1 MLDACEVDWNQ
12 SARQQLQKR
21 FGSARAGSRQDL
33 AKQGAF
39 LQRRGRLREPKKKSS
54 IPGLVNAI
62 RKTSVMF
69 RNGKLKNF
77 LCYLFNFPFRLE
89 KIIDDKRPLT
99 GMLHIPPIPIIR

>member
-1 MLDACEVDWNQ
+1 MIRILLV
-12 SARQQLQKR
+12 
-21 FGSARAGSRQDL
+21 
-33 AKQGAF
+33 AF
-39 LQRRGRLREPKKKSS
+39 VRLREPKKKSS

-99 GMLHIPPIPIIR
+99 GMLHISPMPIIR